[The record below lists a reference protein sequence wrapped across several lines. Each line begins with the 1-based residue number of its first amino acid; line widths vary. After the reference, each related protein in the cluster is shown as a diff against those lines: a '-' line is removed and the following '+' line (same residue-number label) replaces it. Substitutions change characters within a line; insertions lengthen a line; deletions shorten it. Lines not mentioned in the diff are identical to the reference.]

1 MHAYSLTLKAHK
13 RPETVER
20 LLRVIRHRG
29 FEITHLNA
37 ESKADEWHLALNVQS
52 ARDIR
57 LLTNQLA
64 KLPDVI
70 AVE

>member
-29 FEITHLNA
+29 FEITHINA
-37 ESKADEWHLALNVQS
+37 ESHAHEWHLALKVQS
-52 ARDIR
+52 TRDIH
-57 LLTNQLA
+57 LLTHQLA
-64 KLPDVI
+64 KLPDII